1 MKYHCLN
8 ILNERTTD
16 EDINRYQTVYAKE
29 IGSVAAPTAGLH
41 FTNDILFDLKKRG
54 VGIEYL
60 TLHVT
65 YNTFKPI
72 SVDNYNLHEIGSEVC
87 IVEKELMSKIEQ
99 TKNNNNKVY
108 AVGTTATRALENY
121 ATRLYRGDF
130 FGEADL
136 YIKFGYTFKV
146 IDGLITNFHLPKS
159 TLLLLVASLIG
170 RERLLELYDNA
181 IKYNYKFYSYGDS
194 MFIKI

>member
-1 MKYHCLN
+1 
-8 ILNERTTD
+8 
-16 EDINRYQTVYAKE
+16 
-29 IGSVAAPTAGLH
+29 
-41 FTNDILFDLKKRG
+41 
-54 VGIEYL
+54 
-60 TLHVT
+60 
-65 YNTFKPI
+65 
-72 SVDNYNLHEIGSEVC
+72 
-87 IVEKELMSKIEQ
+87 MSKIEQ

-136 YIKFGYTFKV
+136 YIKPGYTFKV

-159 TLLLLVASLIG
+159 ILLLLVASLIG

>member
-1 MKYHCLN
+1 MPKY
-8 ILNERTTD
+8 IKRRTTD
-16 EDINRYQTVYAKE
+16 EDKNRYQTVYAKE

-41 FTNDILFDLKKRG
+41 FTNRILSDLKKRG

-72 SVDNYNLHEIGSEVC
+72 QLIIIKFMILALNHVLL
-87 IVEKELMSKIEQ
+87 EKSLMSKIEQ
-99 TKNNNNKVY
+99 TKNNNKKVY

-136 YIKFGYTFKV
+136 YITPGY
-146 IDGLITNFHLPKS
+146 DL
-159 TLLLLVASLIG
+159 
-170 RERLLELYDNA
+170 
-181 IKYNYKFYSYGDS
+181 
-194 MFIKI
+194 